1 VAIAAPRERIESMNY
16 FLRHLLVA
24 ALLAAAAWLPS
35 ETLSAPAKDQSRI
48 EAEEKA
54 PGKVLP
60 NIDNP
65 GPLPIPVPEGAS
77 PGQPP
82 SGVEAPS
89 VEDPSAG
96 EGNDAGEVPPVETIE
111 LTEDIAKRAV
121 DAFVAVKDKYKDT
134 ALENYESLEQFVR
147 ETDAGKQFDADIKK
161 FGFESVTAWN
171 TAVTT
176 VSFAYSAVAENQE
189 QEIKKQIEDL
199 KQDKEI
205 QEPMKAKIINSLNAM
220 LPSENNKAVI
230 KKLMQDQGYAGKLK
244 TLTEEAE

>member
-1 VAIAAPRERIESMNY
+1 MKY
-16 FLRHLLVA
+16 FLRHLPVA
-24 ALLAAAAWLPS
+24 ALLAVACWLPS
-35 ETLSAPAKDQSRI
+35 KSLSAPAKDQSRI
-48 EAEEKA
+48 EAEQKA

-60 NIDNP
+60 DLDRP
-65 GPLPIPVPEGAS
+65 GPLPIPVPEGVN

-96 EGNDAGEVPPVETIE
+96 EGKDAGDVPPVETIE
-111 LTEDIAKRAV
+111 LTEDIATRAL
-121 DAFVAVKDKYKDT
+121 DAFTAVKDKYKGT
-134 ALENYESLEQFVR
+134 ALESYESLEQFVR
-147 ETDAGKQFDADIKK
+147 DTDIGKQFDADIKK

-189 QEIKKQIEDL
+189 QEIKKQIDDL

-205 QEPMKAKIINSLNAM
+205 QEPMKAKIIDSLSAM

-230 KKLMQDQGYAGKLK
+230 KKLMQDQGYVAKLK
-244 TLTEEAE
+244 ALTEEAE

>member
-1 VAIAAPRERIESMNY
+1 VAIEAPRERIESMRY

-24 ALLAAAAWLPS
+24 ALLAVTAWLPS
-35 ETLSAPAKDQSRI
+35 ESSSAPAKDQSRI

-60 NIDNP
+60 NLEAP

-77 PGQPP
+77 PNEPP

-89 VEDPSAG
+89 LDDPSAG
-96 EGNDAGEVPPVETIE
+96 EGTDAGEVPPVETIE
-111 LTEDIAKRAV
+111 LTDDVAKRAL

-134 ALENYESLEQFVR
+134 PLENYESLEQFVR

-161 FGFESVTAWN
+161 FGFDSVTAWN

-189 QEIKKQIEDL
+189 REIKKQIDDL
-199 KQDKEI
+199 KQDKDI
-205 QEPMKAKIINSLNAM
+205 QEPMKTKIIASLVAM
-220 LPSENNKAVI
+220 LPSETNKTVV
-230 KKLMQDQGYAGKLK
+230 KKLMEDQGYVAKLK
-244 TLTEEAE
+244 ALTEETE